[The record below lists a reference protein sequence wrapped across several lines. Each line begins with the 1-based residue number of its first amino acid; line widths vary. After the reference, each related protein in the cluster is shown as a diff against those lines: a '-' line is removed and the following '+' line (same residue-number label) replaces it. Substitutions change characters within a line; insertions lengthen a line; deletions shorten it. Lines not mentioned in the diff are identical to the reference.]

1 MPTHYCASCGRGHAV
16 ATRRCA
22 RCGSP
27 LTEAEARRHMLGAAH
42 AQRRAWLAH
51 RCALALLLVVV
62 ALASVAVL
70 HAY

>member
-1 MPTHYCASCGRGHAV
+1 
-16 ATRRCA
+16 
-22 RCGSP
+22 
-27 LTEAEARRHMLGAAH
+27 MLGAAH